1 MATTRFYLDM
11 RAARNGQAAP
21 LKLAIYHKRETV
33 FILLNV
39 QLLPKQ
45 WDKVAGKV
53 INHPNKQFL
62 NNYLNQR
69 KLQADMEILR
79 LTESG
84 SA

>member
-21 LKLAIYHKRETV
+21 LKLAISHKRETV

-53 INHPNKQFL
+53 INCL
-62 NNYLNQR
+62 LYTSDA
-69 KLQADMEILR
+69 ADEYI
-79 LTESG
+79 TV
-84 SA
+84 